1 MANNSDINKIIEIN
15 VQPLLQKINELQA
28 QVDHEA
34 CMRRCLENKVNLV
47 ERHLDDANQYSQR
60 LNLLIENLPL
70 RRNQK
75 PEDMKEIVLQ
85 EAQRLKLGLNR
96 HDIDRVHRIY
106 DSYIVD
112 GWRYQPT
119 IIRFTSFTARDK
131 FWQARKDTKWRISP
145 HLTARREEIFHQAK
159 ELVDKPF
166 TSHHDEPKS
175 NAAIHYVFVDRNCRF
190 QAKAANGRLYGFST
204 ITELIN
210 LTAWATEQPQTFDPL
225 DSDCDDSSEATAPGR
240 KGSPPRMSRRRSHTP
255 RARNRD
261 NRRSSVS
268 PNRWFH
274 PRRSARIG
282 TNQPTQHDVG
292 RSSSY
297 QPLEDLDSSFTKP
310 VNVDE

>member
-1 MANNSDINKIIEIN
+1 M
-15 VQPLLQKINELQA
+15 QPLLQRIAQLQA

-34 CMRRCLENKVNLV
+34 CLRRCLETKLNLV
-47 ERHLDDANQYSQR
+47 ERHLDDTNQYSQR
-60 LNLLIENLPL
+60 LNLIIENLPL

-96 HDIDRVHRIY
+96 HDIDRVHRMF

-145 HLTARREEIFHQAK
+145 HLTTRREQIFYQAK
-159 ELVDKPF
+159 ELIDKQF
-166 TSHHDEPKS
+166 VSHHNEPKA
-175 NAAIHYVFVDRNCRF
+175 NGAILYVFVDRNCRF

-210 LTAWATEQPQTFDPL
+210 LSAWTTEQPQTFDPL
-225 DSDCDDSSEATAPGR
+225 DPDYDNSAESAAPGR
-240 KGSPPRMSRRRSHTP
+240 KRSPPRMSRRRSLTP
-255 RARNRD
+255 RATNRD
-261 NRRSSVS
+261 NRRSSDS
-268 PNRWFH
+268 PNRWYQ

-282 TNQPTQHDVG
+282 TVQPSQQEFG

-297 QPLEDLDSSFTKP
+297 QPLEDLYSSYTKP
-310 VNVDE
+310 LNVDE